1 MLIKALS
8 FFESINVNLK
18 EKYNLK
24 IQLKFSIENIYNCLI
39 EKLIPF
45 KTFSF
50 KIAKG
55 TFNMK
60 ERMILIRIVKVDF
73 FITIFA

>member
-45 KTFSF
+45 KTFFF

>member
-1 MLIKALS
+1 MFIKALS
-8 FFESINVNLK
+8 FFESINVSLR
-18 EKYNLK
+18 EKYNWK
-24 IQLKFSIENIYNCLI
+24 IQLKFSVEYIYNCLI

-45 KTFSF
+45 KTFTF

-60 ERMILIRIVKVDF
+60 ERMTLISIVKDGL
-73 FITIFA
+73 FITIFE